1 MRGRNMCRNLFMALA
16 LIGFVPAVASCAS
29 GPDQESTGQY
39 LDSSVISNKVR
50 AQIIKDDK
58 LSIFDIDV
66 TTYKNVVQ
74 LSGFVSSLELKLR
87 AGRIAAGV
95 KGVRDVRNNIEIKP
109 KG

>member
-1 MRGRNMCRNLFMALA
+1 MLRNLFVALA
-16 LIGFVPAVASCAS
+16 LIGFVPAIVSCAS
-29 GPDQESTGQY
+29 GPDQESTGEY
-39 LDSSVISNKVR
+39 LDSSVISAKVR
-50 AQIIKDDK
+50 AEIAKDDK

-74 LSGFVSSLELKLR
+74 LSGFVASLDLKLR

-109 KG
+109 RS